1 MEFKT
6 ISENEFEEYS
16 INHPNANFW
25 QSVNMAHLREWNGWQ
40 SESIHTMKTLPIE
53 NEDKDLNSLSYD
65 RLKIAGKEERIS
77 KESQ

>member
-1 MEFKT
+1 M
-6 ISENEFEEYS
+6 
-16 INHPNANFW
+16 HPPDHTQNLIYYIMDCFLCRYRQNRLNLSARD
-25 QSVNMAHLREWNGWQ
+25 QKQMIC
-40 SESIHTMKTLPIE
+40 ESIHKMKTLLIE